1 MRTRKSLSIS
11 LVGLALM
18 LALSASALAQRNSR
32 NRRAE
37 PQAPQSNPPTI
48 KLTSSSNVVTN
59 CPGEGAVV
67 QLTADAVS
75 PQGLELRYN
84 WSATGGRI
92 VGSGANTTWDFSDVT
107 PGTYTVT
114 VEVNSGREQDCTAFT
129 QTAVVVRPCPPP
141 TCPSITISCPDTVR
155 VGESI
160 TYRANV
166 TNLATTITPT
176 YQWTVSAGR
185 IISGQGT
192 PSITVDTTG
201 IAGQPIN
208 ARLSVG
214 GFNMDCSAQCTT
226 QIPYNPE
233 PRKFDEFGD
242 IARDDEKARLDNFA
256 IQLQQE
262 PEAQGYIFIYGG
274 TGRRVR
280 PNYVQLRTQ
289 RVKDYLINTRGID
302 ARRITTV
309 EGPARD
315 VPTVELWLVPPG
327 ATPPSPR

>member
-11 LVGLALM
+11 LVGIALL
-18 LALSASALAQRNSR
+18 LALSATSAPAQRNNR

-59 CPGEGAVV
+59 CPGEASVV
-67 QLTADAVS
+67 QLAANAVS

-92 VGSGANTTWDFSDVT
+92 VGSGANTTWDFSDVQ

-129 QTAVVVRPCPPP
+129 QTAVVVRPCPV
-141 TCPSITISCPDTVR
+141 TCPSITISCPDTVK
-155 VGESI
+155 VGETI

-166 TNLATTITPT
+166 TNLAPAITPT

-185 IISGQGT
+185 IVSGQGT

-274 TGRRVR
+274 TGRRIR

-289 RVKDYLINTRGID
+289 RVRDYLINTRGID
-302 ARRITTV
+302 ARRITTL

-315 VPTVELWLVPPG
+315 VPTVELWIVPPG